1 VNALRRMSVP
11 AVVFI
16 AMAAFLADVNA
27 EPSAKRGASS
37 FAVDETFSPTDLD
50 GLRRKLNRR
59 VAVEGTIVSSGQS
72 KTGTVRY
79 LNFTKNYRESLSL
92 VFLAGR
98 DRDAFPVGKLQQFVG
113 KKVRIGGLVSERG
126 GALQMRVFDLAH
138 LKVLP

>member
-1 VNALRRMSVP
+1 MNALRRMSVP
-11 AVVFI
+11 AVAFI
-16 AMAAFLADVNA
+16 ALAAFLSDVNA

-79 LNFTKNYRESLSL
+79 LNFTKNYRESVSL

-98 DRDAFPVGKLQQFVG
+98 DRDAFPAGKLQQFVG

>member
-1 VNALRRMSVP
+1 MNALRRMSVP
-11 AVVFI
+11 AVAFI
-16 AMAAFLADVNA
+16 ALAAFLSDVNA
-27 EPSAKRGASS
+27 EPPANRGASS

-79 LNFTKNYRESLSL
+79 LNFTKNYRESVSL